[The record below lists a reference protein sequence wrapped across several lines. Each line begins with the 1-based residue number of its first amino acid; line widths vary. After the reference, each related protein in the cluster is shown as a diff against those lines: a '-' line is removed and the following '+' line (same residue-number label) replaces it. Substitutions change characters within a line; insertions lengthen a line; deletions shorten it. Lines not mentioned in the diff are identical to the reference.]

1 MTAPPP
7 RPRPTNLPD
16 YSDPP
21 VDEVVIGIS
30 FMSVSGF
37 STNHVAKYR
46 DLVKAEFPGL
56 QYQPRLITPLE
67 SLTQEGS
74 SAPPSFGH
82 LGFFTQ
88 PFAQP
93 SQRTWLVNADDQRV
107 IQIQDDAFLTNWR
120 RRDLK
125 PYPHFEPL
133 LGEFWE
139 RFSLFR
145 DQVVNDTVIR
155 LQAQQLEVTYINWVP
170 FDTAPLSSWFGPA
183 ESSRLAVDGTGILPE
198 HVTWNAS
205 YLVRRNDVAVARMHC
220 RQIEALRTG
229 PGAPHL
235 GVQLDLT
242 CRAPLAPGATD
253 DEINDL
259 AFEARN
265 TIVWGFTSLTTEEG
279 HRNWGRTK

>member
-74 SAPPSFGH
+74 SAPPSFGP

-139 RFSLFR
+139 RFQDSQHDGIILLCR
-145 DQVVNDTVIR
+145 DR
-155 LQAQQLEVTYINWVP
+155 P
-170 FDTAPLSSWFGPA
+170 
-183 ESSRLAVDGTGILPE
+183 
-198 HVTWNAS
+198 
-205 YLVRRNDVAVARMHC
+205 VRAVAR
-220 RQIEALRTG
+220 RARTW
-229 PGAPHL
+229 ASSVVLH
-235 GVQLDLT
+235 
-242 CRAPLAPGATD
+242 
-253 DEINDL
+253 N
-259 AFEARN
+259 AR
-265 TIVWGFTSLTTEEG
+265 
-279 HRNWGRTK
+279 